1 MGNVASPEAT
11 VGARA
16 VSVPRG
22 AWSDAEDRAICGAL
36 EATRK
41 SGGGVVVVESGTGL
55 KLSISVPSEGV
66 KTSPAADG
74 ASAYRAAA
82 TVAVLTVLAA
92 LVIQAGAGAAS
103 GGGMLETLFSPG
115 VENVVGWWHW
125 KLMEAV
131 WSSLLILL
139 VPHLHDD
146 VRQALA
152 DIRHALCL

>member
-1 MGNVASPEAT
+1 MGNVASPEAKQ
-11 VGARA
+11 GA
-16 VSVPRG
+16 VSVPQG
-22 AWSDAEDRAICGAL
+22 TWSAAEDRAVCGAV

-41 SGGGVVVVESGTGL
+41 CGGGVVVVESGAL
-55 KLSISVPSEGV
+55 KLSITVPGDGV
-66 KTSPAADG
+66 PTSPAQSDG

-82 TVAVLTVLAA
+82 TVAVLTLLVA
-92 LVIQAGAGAAS
+92 LVLQAGAGFPA

-125 KLMEAV
+125 KMMEAV

-139 VPHLHDD
+139 VPHLHED

-152 DIRHALCL
+152 DIRHALSL

>member
-1 MGNVASPEAT
+1 MGNIGSASSEEQL
-11 VGARA
+11 GARA
-16 VSVPRG
+16 LPRG
-22 AWSDAEDRAICGAL
+22 AWSEADNRAVCGAL

-41 SGGGVVVVESGTGL
+41 AGGGVVVIESGKL
-55 KLSISVPSEGV
+55 KLSIAVTADGV
-66 KTSPAADG
+66 QTSPASDG

-82 TVAVLTVLAA
+82 TVAVFTLLVSLVL
-92 LVIQAGAGAAS
+92 QAGAGAAYS

-125 KLMEAV
+125 KMMEAV
-131 WSSLLILL
+131 WSSLIILL

-152 DIRHALCL
+152 DIRHALSL